1 MKLSVKATVFTAF
14 FVSLSLCAAGVQARD
29 DKHLLPIKDALEL
42 GKKQEGKWHL
52 DEDIAFYFGDQSH
65 PAVDATLVKGVITN
79 KKTNAANK
87 SDEEACN
94 FAMLSALIQLQERA
108 RSEGGNAVINIE
120 SYFKKISFKS
130 KDQFECHAGAI
141 MAGVALR
148 GDVVKLKK

>member
-1 MKLSVKATVFTAF
+1 MKVPLKAAGFAALL
-14 FVSLSLCAAGVQARD
+14 FVSLSLCAVSAQARD
-29 DKHLLPIKDALEL
+29 DKHLLPIKDAIEL

-52 DEDIAFYFGDQSH
+52 DDSVAFYFGDQSH
-65 PAVDATLVKGVITN
+65 PAVAEALTKGVITN

-94 FAMLSALIQLQERA
+94 YAMVSALLQLQERA

-130 KDQFECHAGAI
+130 NDQFECHAGSI

-148 GDVVKLKK
+148 GDVVKLK